1 MIDLDKIE
9 YRKDTISDELY
20 DTYYAKL
27 EFNTMYRIVKNNSDI
42 PEEFIKEHMQNQI
55 IHGIYGE
62 LRPVFY
68 ELLYIAKSIKPDP
81 SYPVDHY
88 RKIQELEQKIKGY
101 MG

>member
-9 YRKDTISDELY
+9 FRKDTLSDDYY

-27 EFNTMYRIVKNNSDI
+27 EFNAMYRVIKNNSDI
-42 PEEFIKEHMQNQI
+42 PEPLIKEEMQNRI

-68 ELLYIAKSIKPDP
+68 ELLDIAKSIRPDP
-81 SYPVDHY
+81 SYPVDHFS
-88 RKIQELEQKIKGY
+88 KIQELEQRVRGY